1 MAADFFG
8 NCQICGREQKAHE
21 HAIAKHGYTL
31 RNGWQQ
37 GACYGSG
44 GKPFQVS
51 CDLIEGAIASAH
63 AYIERTNREIDEL
76 FASPVSTEGKNTI
89 IFRQATRN
97 GELAYPMDVT
107 VRQGEKKIEAV
118 DNQGVVRVSWGFSS
132 GVQTVEAGQRNLA
145 DKWINLL
152 QRTIVEAE
160 SSIRYMEERLKGW
173 KPTELRPVTAAD
185 RSATAPKLHLA
196 AKKYGRPTSVC
207 VSSANGASAYKQ
219 TTTNPAEVT
228 CLACLKEIKRL
239 EELPALLAAQAE
251 KDKNKKIKELERD
264 MKMYRKLIKDG
275 GSSENILYWTKE
287 LNEATHRLL
296 ELREASPATPAD

>member
-63 AYIERTNREIDEL
+63 AYIERTNKEIAEL
-76 FASPVSTEGKNTI
+76 FVSPVSAEGKNTI

-97 GELAYPMDVT
+97 GELTYPMGVT

-145 DKWINLL
+145 DKWISLL

-196 AKKYGRPTSVC
+196 AKKYGRSTSVC

-287 LNEATHRLL
+287 LNEATHRLI